1 MSNSAAASKI
11 LADPRPSRDL
21 IETLEAL
28 PSDSLWAQL
37 CDHPSE
43 MVRLKLCNILMKNE
57 LYESLQPFCSD
68 PNGHVRKLAIKFH
81 FGIFVDQ
88 QSKSKIIFHIYPTDE
103 QIHLR
108 KYILQEEFDIFLK
121 DIFNQALTEPLDY
134 TSDNEI
140 TMTQGELIAR
150 SLQDRIM
157 DPLPEPTRKF
167 YARIHQH
174 ITNIL
179 SHPSGFILE
188 GNL

>member
-57 LYESLQPFCSD
+57 LYESLRPFCSD
-68 PNGHVRKLAIKFH
+68 PNGHVRKFAIKFY
-81 FGIFVDQ
+81 FGIFVDE
-88 QSKSKIIFHIYPTDE
+88 QSKNKFIFHIYPTDE
-103 QIHLR
+103 QINLR
-108 KYILQEEFDIFLK
+108 KYIYQDEFDIFLK
-121 DIFNQALTEPLDY
+121 DIFNLALTEPLDY

-140 TMTQGELIAR
+140 TLTQGELIAR
-150 SLQDRIM
+150 SLLDRSLE
-157 DPLPEPTRKF
+157 PLPEPTRK
-167 YARIHQH
+167 YYTRIHQH
-174 ITNIL
+174 LSEIL
-179 SHPSGFILE
+179 SHQSGFILE